1 MTDRTEKFFSAP
13 NEIDLNDMD
22 AESTRLLDLLRG
34 RLERSNRRTLLPA
47 KVSGTTRWYALA
59 PSHRDGRLLRD
70 EVQCWLSR
78 PLTTSRNDVSRTSP
92 DPVDQAAIGLVPA
105 GSALRLDVAHGWV
118 SRARQNVDSL
128 TTVWSIEPDRVVD
141 QPRPVGRI
149 LRQFYESLVGLDRA
163 QADAALDELRGRA
176 LLSATNLRFLRVE
189 LLSALGTPQDLLDDP
204 LLQDVSLLARPPAV
218 TESLAEAADALFLSH
233 HAMDELRS
241 TAERLDI
248 AWPGLVT
255 QAYQVTTAATA
266 RCYALGQLLLDSPEV
281 QQLRELTLRYPD
293 DAVITGVL
301 ATTDSEQASAPSSA
315 SPLNLYYDG
324 NYEAA
329 LELASTQAP
338 QRSFA
343 AIALAAAANLQDSAS
358 AVRAL
363 GVVDRL
369 SDSDRAGLLN
379 SFVER
384 NFFESLRALT
394 AEDRVPSGWLDWLTG
409 DWPDR
414 PDLLAE
420 WSRAW
425 PRTPDELT
433 STADDLAVALIEAL
447 NDARRPRVRNG
458 IPLFIDWLTSGGVPP
473 SGVGL
478 ATTTFDIMLSSEP
491 GTNERQAALSLLDAV
506 LTVGCSSLEY
516 REILGAV
523 TRELSI
529 IGPRD
534 GQWLAQVV
542 DLLLLSAC
550 PDSAEQ
556 TAVVARAAGVAQSW
570 TDRIDSLDAI
580 LLGLLFRNAGV
591 DFQDQD
597 DPHGED
603 APPFKSVG
611 VYSLMESA
619 VRVLTTWIEERWPG
633 VTVRSSA
640 AHGNSDLLAALVK
653 GVDVMLVQTS
663 HAKHS
668 ATGAI
673 SMAIED
679 PSRLVLVGGRGA
691 SALMRA
697 LLGWAEGRPNDGLNS
712 TGRRNQRGRV

>member
-1 MTDRTEKFFSAP
+1 MTDRTDAFFAAP
-13 NEIDLNDMD
+13 NEIDLSLLD
-22 AESTRLLDLLRG
+22 ADSMRLLDLLRG
-34 RLERSNRRTLLPA
+34 RLERSNQRTLLPA
-47 KVSGTTRWYALA
+47 KISGTTRWYALA

-70 EVQCWLSR
+70 EVRCWLSR
-78 PLTTSRNDVSRTSP
+78 PLVTSRIDVSRTSR
-92 DPVDQAAIGLVPA
+92 DPVDQAAMGLVPN
-105 GSALRLDVAHGWV
+105 GTALRLDVAHGWV

-128 TTVWSIEPDRVVD
+128 TTVWSIEPDRAVD

-149 LRQFYESLVGLDRA
+149 LRQFYEGLVGLDRA

-204 LLQDVSLLARPPAV
+204 LLQDISLLARPPAV
-218 TESLAEAADALFLSH
+218 TESLADAADALFLNR
-233 HAMDELRS
+233 HATDELRS
-241 TAERLDI
+241 TAERLDV

-255 QAYQVTTAATA
+255 QAYQVTTAATG

-281 QQLRELTLRYPD
+281 KQLRELTLRYPD
-293 DAVITGVL
+293 DPIITGVL
-301 ATTDSEQASAPSSA
+301 ATTDSEQPFAPPSA
-315 SPLNLYYDG
+315 SPLHLYYDG

-329 LELASTQAP
+329 LELAATQAP

-343 AIALAAAANLQDSAS
+343 AVALAAAANLQDSAS
-358 AVRAL
+358 AIRAL

-369 SDSDRAGLLN
+369 SNSDRAGLLD
-379 SFVER
+379 SVVER

-394 AEDRVPSGWLDWLTG
+394 AEDRVPAGWLDWLTG

-433 STADDLAVALIEAL
+433 STADDLAVALIESL
-447 NDARRPRVRNG
+447 NDTRRPRVRNG
-458 IPLFIDWLTSGGVPP
+458 IPLFIDWLTSGGVPT

-491 GTNERQAALSLLDAV
+491 GTNERQAALALLDAV

-523 TRELSI
+523 MRELSV

-542 DLLLLSAC
+542 DLLLLSGC
-550 PDSAEQ
+550 PDHAER
-556 TAVVARAAGVAQSW
+556 TAVITRAAVIAQSW
-570 TDRIDSLDAI
+570 TDRIDPHDAT
-580 LLGLLFRNAGV
+580 LLRLLFRAANLEV
-591 DFQDQD
+591 TL
-597 DPHGED
+597 PVED
-603 APPFKSVG
+603 AGDGQRPPPPFQTVG
-611 VYSLMESA
+611 IYSLMESA
-619 VRVLTTWIEERWPG
+619 IRVVTAWIEERWPG
-633 VTVRSSA
+633 VSVRSSA
-640 AHGNSDLLAALVK
+640 AHGSNESLTALAK

-663 HAKHS
+663 HAKHA

-673 SMAIED
+673 NVAMQD
-679 PSRLVLVGGRGA
+679 PHRLILVHGRGA
-691 SALMRA
+691 TSLMRA
-697 LLGWAEGRPNDGLNS
+697 LMDWADAGTS
-712 TGRRNQRGRV
+712 

>member
-1 MTDRTEKFFSAP
+1 MTDRTEEFFSPP
-13 NEIDLNDMD
+13 NEIDLNLLDH
-22 AESTRLLDLLRG
+22 ESTRLLDLLRD
-34 RLERSNRRTLLPA
+34 RLERSNQRTLLPA
-47 KVSGTTRWYALA
+47 KVAGTTRWYGLA
-59 PSHRDGRLLRD
+59 PTHRDGRLLRD

-78 PLTTSRNDVSRTSP
+78 PLITSRVDVSRTSP
-92 DPVDQAAIGLVPA
+92 DPVDQAAMALVPT
-105 GSALRLDVAHGWV
+105 GTALRLDVARGWV

-128 TTVWSIEPDRVVD
+128 TTVWSIEPNRSVD

-163 QADAALDELRGRA
+163 QADAALDELRARA

-189 LLSALGTPQDLLDDP
+189 LLSSLGTPQDLLDDP

-218 TESLAEAADALFLSH
+218 TESLAEAANALFLNHRATDKLHS
-233 HAMDELRS
+233 A
-241 TAERLDI
+241 AERLDI

-281 QQLRELTLRYPD
+281 AQLRELSLRYPD

-301 ATTDSEQASAPSSA
+301 VAADSQHASAPPLS
-315 SPLNLYYDG
+315 SPLQLYYDG
-324 NYEAA
+324 NYQAA
-329 LELASTQAP
+329 LELAATGTP

-363 GVVDRL
+363 GLVDRL
-369 SDSDRAGLLN
+369 SNADRAGLLD
-379 SFVER
+379 SVVER

-394 AEDRVPSGWLDWLTG
+394 AEERVPSGWLDWLTG

-425 PRTPDELT
+425 PRTPDELV

-447 NDARRPRVRNG
+447 NDTRRPRVRNG
-458 IPLFIDWLTSGGVPP
+458 IPLFVDWLISGGVPP

-478 ATTTFDIMLSSEP
+478 AATTFDIMLSCEP
-491 GTNERQAALSLLDAV
+491 GRNERHAALSLLDEV
-506 LTVGCSSLEY
+506 LTAGCSSLEY
-516 REILGAV
+516 REILDAV
-523 TRELSI
+523 TRELPI

-534 GQWLAQVV
+534 GSWLAQVV
-542 DLLLLSAC
+542 DLLLMSAC
-550 PDSAEQ
+550 PEPADRA
-556 TAVVARAAGVAQSW
+556 AVVAQAAGVARSW
-570 TDRIDSLDAI
+570 ADRIESHDAI

-591 DFQDQD
+591 DFQDQG
-597 DPHGED
+597 DPHTKH

-633 VTVRSSA
+633 VIVKSSA
-640 AHGNSDLLAALVK
+640 AHGNSDALAALVK
-653 GVDVMLVQTS
+653 SVDVMLVQTS
-663 HAKHS
+663 HAKHA

-679 PSRLVLVGGRGA
+679 PSRLVLVSGRGA

-697 LLGWAEGRPNDGLNS
+697 LLGWAEGAAE
-712 TGRRNQRGRV
+712 

>member
-1 MTDRTEKFFSAP
+1 MDRTAAFFSLP
-13 NEIDLNDMD
+13 NEFDLNLLD
-22 AESTRLLDLLRG
+22 ADSTRMLDLLRG
-34 RLERSNRRTLLPA
+34 RLERSNQRTLLPA
-47 KVSGTTRWYALA
+47 NVAGTTRWYALA
-59 PSHRDGRLLRD
+59 PTHRDGRLLRD

-78 PLTTSRNDVSRTSP
+78 PLIISRVDVLRTSP
-92 DPVDQAAIGLVPA
+92 DPVDQVALGLVPA
-105 GSALRLDVAHGWV
+105 GSVLRLDVAHGWV
-118 SRARQNVDSL
+118 GRARQNVDSL
-128 TTVWSIEPDRVVD
+128 TAVWSFEPDRAVD

-149 LRQFYESLVGLDRA
+149 LRQFYESIVGLDRD
-163 QADAALDELRGRA
+163 QAEAALDELRGRA

-189 LLSALGTPQDLLDDP
+189 LLSSLGTPQDLLDDP
-204 LLQDVSLLARPPAV
+204 LLQDISSLARPPAV
-218 TESLAEAADALFLSH
+218 TESLAGAAEALFLNVD
-233 HAMDELRS
+233 ATGELRS
-241 TAERLDI
+241 TAERLDV

-266 RCYALGQLLLDSPEV
+266 RCYALGQLLLDRPEA
-281 QQLRELTLRYPD
+281 QQLRELSMRYPND
-293 DAVITGVL
+293 PVITGVL
-301 ATTDSEQASAPSSA
+301 ATTDSEQPSAPPSA

-329 LELASTQAP
+329 LDLAATHSP
-338 QRSFA
+338 DRSFA

-369 SDSDRAGLLN
+369 SESDRDGLLQ
-379 SFVER
+379 SVVER

-425 PRTPDELT
+425 SRTPDELT
-433 STADDLAVALIEAL
+433 SVADDLAVALIEAL

-458 IPLFIDWLTSGGVPP
+458 IPLFIDWLTTGGVPT

-491 GTNERQAALSLLDAV
+491 GRNERQAALSVLDGV
-506 LTVGCSSLEY
+506 LAVGCSSTEY

-523 TRELSI
+523 ARELSV

-550 PDSAEQ
+550 PDRAERS
-556 TAVVARAAGVAQSW
+556 AVVAQAAGVARSW
-570 TDRIDSLDAI
+570 TDRIDSRDSV
-580 LLGLLFRNAGV
+580 LLGLLFRSAGV
-591 DFQDQD
+591 EFSTQHQDEAASK
-597 DPHGED
+597 GV
-603 APPFKSVG
+603 PPFRSVG
-611 VYSLMESA
+611 VYSRMESA
-619 VRVLTTWIEERWPG
+619 IRVLTSWIEAQWPG
-633 VTVRSSA
+633 VSVRSSS
-640 AHGNSDLLAALVK
+640 AHGNSDSLVALVR

-663 HAKHS
+663 HATHA

-673 SMAIED
+673 DVAIQD
-679 PSRLVLVGGRGA
+679 PRRLVRVHGRGA
-691 SALMRA
+691 TSLMRA
-697 LLGWAEGRPNDGLNS
+697 LMDWADNRPA
-712 TGRRNQRGRV
+712 

>member
-1 MTDRTEKFFSAP
+1 MTDRTAAFFSPP
-13 NEIDLNDMD
+13 NEIDLSLLD
-22 AESTRLLDLLRG
+22 ADSMRLLDLLRG
-34 RLERSNRRTLLPA
+34 RLERGNQRTLLPA
-47 KVSGTTRWYALA
+47 NIAGTTRWYALA
-59 PSHRDGRLLRD
+59 PTHRDGRLLRE

-78 PLTTSRNDVSRTSP
+78 PLITSRVDVPSTSP
-92 DPVDQAAIGLVPA
+92 DPVDQAALGLVPT
-105 GSALRLDVAHGWV
+105 GSALRVDVAHGWV
-118 SRARQNVDSL
+118 GRARQNVDSL
-128 TTVWSIEPDRVVD
+128 TTVWSIEPDRAVD

-149 LRQFYESLVGLDRA
+149 LRQFYESLVVLDRE

-189 LLSALGTPQDLLDDP
+189 LLSSLGMPQDLLDDP
-204 LLQDVSLLARPPAV
+204 LLRDVSSLARPPAV
-218 TESLAEAADALFLSH
+218 TESLAEAADALFLNSH
-233 HAMDELRS
+233 ATDELRS
-241 TAERLDI
+241 AAARLDV

-255 QAYQVTTAATA
+255 QAYQVTTPATA
-266 RCYALGQLLLDSPEV
+266 RCYALGQLLLDRPEA
-281 QQLRELTLRYPD
+281 QQLRELSMRYPD
-293 DAVITGVL
+293 DSVITGVL
-301 ATTDSEQASAPSSA
+301 AAADFEQPSAPPYS

-329 LELASTQAP
+329 LELAASQP
-338 QRSFA
+338 PDRSFA

-358 AVRAL
+358 AVLAL

-369 SDSDRAGLLN
+369 SESDRAGLLK
-379 SFVER
+379 SVVER
-384 NFFESLRALT
+384 NFFETLRALT
-394 AEDRVPSGWLDWLTG
+394 AEDRVPSGWLDWFTG

-425 PRTPDELT
+425 LRTPDELT

-458 IPLFIDWLTSGGVPP
+458 IPLFIDWLTSGGVPT

-491 GTNERQAALSLLDAV
+491 GKNERQAALSLLDGV
-506 LTVGCSSLEY
+506 LAVGCSSPEY

-523 TRELSI
+523 ARELPV

-534 GQWLAQVV
+534 GPWLAQVV
-542 DLLLLSAC
+542 DLLLLSGC
-550 PDSAEQ
+550 PDPAERA
-556 TAVVARAAGVAQSW
+556 AVIAQAAGVAGSW

-580 LLGLLFRNAGV
+580 LLDLLFRNAGV
-591 DFQDQD
+591 DFENR
-597 DPHGED
+597 ED
-603 APPFKSVG
+603 ARTKDVPPFKSVG

-619 VRVLTTWIEERWPG
+619 VRVLTAWIQERWPS

-640 AHGNSDLLAALVK
+640 AHGNSDALGALVK

-663 HAKHS
+663 HAKHA

-679 PSRLVLVGGRGA
+679 PSRLVLVSGRGA

-697 LLGWAEGRPNDGLNS
+697 LLNWAEQA
-712 TGRRNQRGRV
+712 TE

>member
-1 MTDRTEKFFSAP
+1 M
-13 NEIDLNDMD
+13 
-22 AESTRLLDLLRG
+22 
-34 RLERSNRRTLLPA
+34 
-47 KVSGTTRWYALA
+47 
-59 PSHRDGRLLRD
+59 
-70 EVQCWLSR
+70 
-78 PLTTSRNDVSRTSP
+78 
-92 DPVDQAAIGLVPA
+92 DQAALGLVHN
-105 GSALRLDVAHGWV
+105 GSVLRLDVAQGWV
-118 SRARQNVDSL
+118 GRARQNVDSL
-128 TTVWSIEPDRVVD
+128 TTVWSIEPDRAVD

-149 LRQFYESLVGLDRA
+149 LRQFYESLVGLDRE
-163 QADAALDELRGRA
+163 QADAALEELRGRA

-189 LLSALGTPQDLLDDP
+189 LLSSLGAPQDLLDDP
-204 LLQDVSLLARPPAV
+204 LLQDVSSLARPPAV
-218 TESLAEAADALFLSH
+218 TESLAEAADALFMNR
-233 HAMDELRS
+233 HATDGLLN
-241 TAERLDI
+241 AAARLDV

-266 RCYALGQLLLDSPEV
+266 RCYALGQLLLERPEAA
-281 QQLRELTLRYPD
+281 QLRELSLRYPD

-301 ATTDSEQASAPSSA
+301 ATTDSEQSSAPPSA

-329 LELASTQAP
+329 LELAATQP
-338 QRSFA
+338 PDRSFA
-343 AIALAAAANLQDSAS
+343 AIALAAAANLQDSPS

-369 SDSDRAGLLN
+369 SEPDRNGLLQ
-379 SFVER
+379 SVVER

-394 AEDRVPSGWLDWLTG
+394 AADRVPSGWLDWFTG

-425 PRTPDELT
+425 RRTPDALT

-458 IPLFIDWLTSGGVPP
+458 IPLFIDWLTSGGVPT

-491 GTNERQAALSLLDAV
+491 GKNERQVALSLLDGV
-506 LTVGCSSLEY
+506 LAVGCSSPEY
-516 REILGAV
+516 REMLGAV
-523 TRELSI
+523 ARELPI

-534 GQWLAQVV
+534 GSWLAQVV

-550 PDSAEQ
+550 PDPVERA
-556 TAVVARAAGVAQSW
+556 TLIARAAGVASSW
-570 TDRIDSLDAI
+570 GDRIDSRDAI

-591 DFQDQD
+591 DFQGQD
-597 DPHGED
+597 NESRED
-603 APPFKSVG
+603 ARPFDSVG
-611 VYSLMESA
+611 VYSLMEGA
-619 VRVLTTWIEERWPG
+619 VRVLTSWIEERWPG
-633 VTVRSSA
+633 VTVRTSA
-640 AHGNSDLLAALVK
+640 AHGNSDALAALVK

-663 HAKHS
+663 HAKHA

-673 SMAIED
+673 SMAIVD
-679 PSRLVLVGGRGA
+679 PSRLVLVSGRGA
-691 SALMRA
+691 SALMRS
-697 LLGWAEGRPNDGLNS
+697 LLTWSEQATD
-712 TGRRNQRGRV
+712 